1 MDDNR
6 VRNLGLIGGGG
17 ALIIALGVAAL
28 GGPGKD
34 AAVKSASVASTTVEA
49 APSAGAV
56 APIPGPTVDTAMAE
70 GPSPRPVSIPSA
82 PQNPTA
88 TDQAAINPNLEF
100 IVRFDDRHPL
110 SRAQALYLQG
120 KRSEAEASAR
130 ETLSRRPEFAGL
142 CFQRFTFGAE
152 LVLAHCAR
160 VPRAQVQRTSD
171 RWTRKLKKM
180 SGVQYVDPNVV
191 VSPDTARP

>member
-17 ALIIALGVAAL
+17 ALAIALGVAAL

-34 AAVKSASVASTTVEA
+34 AVEKPASVTSTTVEA
-49 APSAGAV
+49 AASVGAV
-56 APIPGPTVDTAMAE
+56 APIPQPTVDTAMAD
-70 GPSPRPVSIPSA
+70 GPPQRPVSIP
-82 PQNPTA
+82 QNPT
-88 TDQAAINPNLEF
+88 TPVTRDAAPINPNLEF

-120 KRSEAEASAR
+120 KRDDAEASAR
-130 ETLSRRPEFAGL
+130 ETLARRAEFSGL

-152 LVLAHCAR
+152 VVLAHCAR
-160 VPRAQVQRTSD
+160 VPRAQVKRTSD
-171 RWTRKLKKM
+171 RWMRKLKAM
-180 SGVQYVDPNVV
+180 SGVQYVDPNVI
-191 VSPDTARP
+191 VSPEGGTR